1 MRSGQ
6 ETCASPLTPR
16 PCIRRCQSASS
27 AAPTSTFLGSQPR
40 NAHVPP
46 YGSSSTMATCQPALR
61 HRYAGADPAVPVPI
75 TMRSSGSAMCA
86 GCARL
91 PPEHLPHLR
100 REAPRIVLRVGAIEF
115 LGVGVF
121 EIIRSRRCHTLPA
134 RLSSVQHEDPRTRA
148 AQREHPVIR
157 VRQDSVPIPVL
168 RSEEHTSELQ
178 SPCNL
183 VCRLLLEKKKMKR
196 TRARL
201 IVAHAGSQ
209 R

>member
-100 REAPRIVLRVGAIEF
+100 REAPRIVLRVGA
-115 LGVGVF
+115 
-121 EIIRSRRCHTLPA
+121 
-134 RLSSVQHEDPRTRA
+134 
-148 AQREHPVIR
+148 
-157 VRQDSVPIPVL
+157 

-183 VCRLLLEKKKMKR
+183 VCRLLLEKKKKPSKPLALVECLPHR
-196 TRARL
+196 FYCRSRVL
-201 IVAHAGSQ
+201 QVD
-209 R
+209 